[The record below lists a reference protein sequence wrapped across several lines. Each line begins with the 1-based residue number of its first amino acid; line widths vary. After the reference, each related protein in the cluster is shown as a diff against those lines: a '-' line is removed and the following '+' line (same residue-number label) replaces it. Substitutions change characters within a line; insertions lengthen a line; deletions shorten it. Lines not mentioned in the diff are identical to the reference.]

1 MTYSAVCSLK
11 EHLHPSHPHVEGKLG
26 EGIQSTEHFWSFH
39 SKTVLP
45 LFTLT
50 SKEVGDLF

>member
-39 SKTVLP
+39 SKTALP